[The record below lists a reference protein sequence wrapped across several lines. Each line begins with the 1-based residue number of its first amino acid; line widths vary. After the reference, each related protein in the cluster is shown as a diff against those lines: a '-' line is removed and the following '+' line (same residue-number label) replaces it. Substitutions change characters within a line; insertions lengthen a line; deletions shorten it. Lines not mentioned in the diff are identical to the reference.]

1 MIYNMMFVFTSSG
14 ANLDRS
20 INNGVGPP
28 TIRIQGQ
35 SCHGIGSL
43 LPLPG
48 YAPKFA
54 QLYIY
59 DTKNEIHNQIQSIEN
74 QKNIDTEI
82 VCKLSVMLD
91 EYNVHAKSFRMAKE
105 RLLKSMDLKAPD
117 WPNIVSRLFRI
128 KFKELLADL
137 TKKHILGKVVASN
150 TQLLN
155 QIILVE
161 IPSEQDEP
169 KLYNLVKAHMIR
181 GPCGSSNKSSPCMK
195 GGKCSRY
202 YPKKF
207 QNSTIVDQ
215 DGYPVYMQRDNGH
228 TILKNGVIVDNRT
241 IVSYNA
247 MLLLKFQAHINMEWC
262 NQSTSIK
269 YLFKY
274 INKGYDRITVATIP
288 TEHQVSS
295 CWRIFFPI
303 YSKKP
308 TIERLFFHLPGE
320 QVVYFKDNKLIDDV
334 LLNPSVTES
343 MFTSWM
349 DANRKY
355 PEAKNLTYTQ
365 FVSKFVYVKTRRT
378 WKPRKSGYTIGRLMW
393 VPPSTGKLYFLRLM
407 LIVAKGPCSYEAIKT
422 VGNIEYP
429 TFKEACFAMGFIGDD
444 EEYIEAIRE
453 ACHWDLV
460 HFLRKLFVTMLL
472 SNSINKPRDVWI
484 KRQIVLT
491 MASSGIT
498 SLLLPRG
505 RTAHSKFKILVPT
518 FDDSIFNIHQGS
530 ELAELLKV
538 TKLIIWDEAPM
549 AHKFFFETLDKSL
562 RDIMGL
568 GNESSTIFGGNAIV
582 FSGDFRQ
589 ILSVVP
595 RGTAP
600 TPSLMDQY
608 NNEEYLQCNAILA
621 STIDIVDEI
630 NDFVLSLVP
639 GGEKE
644 YLSLDMHLLTP
655 EFLNSLR
662 TFGHPNHKIKL
673 KVGSLIM
680 LLRNIDQSEG
690 LCNGTRLIVTRLANH
705 AIQAKIIDGNK
716 NGNLIYIPRMCMS
729 PS

>member
-59 DTKNEIHNQIQSIEN
+59 DTKNEIHNRIQSIEN

-82 VCKLSVMLD
+82 VCKLSAMLD

-491 MASSGIT
+491 MASSGIA